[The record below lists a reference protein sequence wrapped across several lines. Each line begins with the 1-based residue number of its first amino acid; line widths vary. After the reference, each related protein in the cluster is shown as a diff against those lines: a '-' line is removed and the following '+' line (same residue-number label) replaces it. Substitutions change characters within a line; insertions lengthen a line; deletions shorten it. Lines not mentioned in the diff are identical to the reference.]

1 MPKNGKLKGPPPE
14 GRANH
19 APQGPLKDAA
29 DRAGIVF
36 SGKADR
42 YPNTV
47 KAHTLMQFAELEAG
61 RETQN
66 TLMEVLF
73 RQYFTD
79 GLYPDEANLQAA
91 AEEVGLDVRRA
102 MAALSDGTKQDEVRF
117 EAAANSKGGVSSV
130 PFFVIDGHKLGG
142 GAKPPNVFENA
153 LLKLAEIKRKNA
165 SKGE

>member
-1 MPKNGKLKGPPPE
+1 MPENGKLKGPPPE

-19 APQGPLKDAA
+19 APQVPALGSSSFLVLPFPGSYAAHANRLHDRSLSQYLCQGPLKDAA

-47 KAHTLMQFAELEAG
+47 KAHTLMQFAEREAG

-79 GLYPDEANLQAA
+79 GLYPDEASLQVAFIEASLSHSSLTSTAA
-91 AEEVGLDVRRA
+91 
-102 MAALSDGTKQDEVRF
+102 
-117 EAAANSKGGVSSV
+117 
-130 PFFVIDGHKLGG
+130 
-142 GAKPPNVFENA
+142 
-153 LLKLAEIKRKNA
+153 
-165 SKGE
+165 